1 MTTEAYIV
9 LGVIFCAVILFA
21 TEAITIDLVA
31 ILIMLVLVFTGIIS
45 PEEGVEG
52 FSNSAT
58 ITVAFMFILS
68 HAILKSGALQ
78 VLAFRLSKTFKNSF
92 SMGMFA
98 MMAMIAVVSAFVNNT
113 PVVAVFIPVV
123 MQIAHTSGQSSSK
136 MLIPLSYASIFG
148 GVCTLIGTST
158 NILVS
163 GIAEKEGLEPF
174 NMFLM
179 TPIGLILLVAGLVYM
194 WVIGNKLLPDNRM
207 TGNISKD
214 FALRD
219 YLTEIE
225 LLDGA
230 EIVGKRIMDS
240 IIVKD
245 LEMDIIEIRRG
256 SSIFSLPSGD
266 TELKAGDILKVKC
279 DVEKI
284 KKLKDRAKIQLSTA
298 IKIGDDNLRGKNS
311 SIIEMVVTASSN
323 LEGKTLRD
331 IDFRRK
337 YRAVPLAIRHREEV
351 VHNHLH
357 DVPLKTGDVILAEVK
372 SHYIQELK
380 RLESEQESPFIIL
393 SEDPIL
399 DFNQKRFYW
408 VLAIILLMVTLAA
421 LHIIPIMIGA
431 IASVAVL
438 VLSKSLTM
446 KEAYGA
452 VSWKI
457 IFLLAG
463 ALSLGT
469 AMQNSGL
476 DQNLADQLIGT
487 LGAYGPIAVLSGMY
501 LLTSILTEL
510 MSNNATAALMAPIA
524 IATAYTLDVSPIPF
538 LMAITMAASASF
550 MTPVGYQTNTMVYGA
565 GQYRFLD
572 FTKVGTGLNLLFWIL
587 ASILIPIIYPF

>member
-1 MTTEAYIV
+1 LTTEANIV
-9 LGVIFCAVILFA
+9 LSVIFCAVILFA
-21 TEAITIDLVA
+21 TEVITIDLVA
-31 ILIMLVLVFTGIIS
+31 ILVMLVLIFSGVIT

-78 VLAFRLSKTFKNSF
+78 VLAFRLSKTFRNSF
-92 SMGMFA
+92 SRGMFA

-113 PVVAVFIPVV
+113 PVVAVFIPVI
-123 MQIAHTSGQSSSK
+123 MQIAHASGQSSSK

-179 TPIGLILLVAGLVYM
+179 TPIGLILLVAGLLYM
-194 WVIGNKLLPDNRM
+194 WLIGNKLLPDNKS
-207 TGNISKD
+207 TENLDNQFS
-214 FALRD
+214 LRD

-240 IIVKD
+240 VIVKE
-245 LEMDIIEIRRG
+245 LEMDIIEIRRKD
-256 SSIFSLPSGD
+256 SVFSLPSGD
-266 TELKAGDILKVKC
+266 TELQAGDILKVRC

-298 IKIGDDNLRGKNS
+298 VKIGDDNLRGKNS

-372 SHYIQELK
+372 SHYIHELK
-380 RLESEQESPFIIL
+380 RLESDQESPFIIL

-399 DFNQKRFYW
+399 DFNQKRFFW
-408 VLAIILLMVTLAA
+408 VLGIIALMVALAA
-421 LHIIPIMIGA
+421 FHVVPIMVGA

-476 DQNLADQLIGT
+476 DQNLADKLIGG
-487 LGAYGPIAVLSGMY
+487 LGDYGPIAVLSGMY

-524 IATAYTLDVSPIPF
+524 IATAATLGVSPIPF

-565 GQYRFLD
+565 GQYKFLD
-572 FTKVGTGLNLLFWIL
+572 FTKVGAGLNLLFWIL
-587 ASILIPIIYPF
+587 ASFLIPMIYPF